1 MNMDVAGMEYISTR
15 GKSPNKRFLEIVL
28 DGLAPDGGL
37 YIPQEYPLV
46 TKEELNR
53 WRQLSYPA
61 LTLEIIKK
69 YATDISV
76 ADLTT
81 LINQTYCEK
90 NFSSPEIIT
99 VKKLE
104 SSLYVLGLS
113 NGPTFSFKDIAM
125 QLIGN
130 IFEYTLTKNGDTL
143 NVLGATS
150 GDTGSAAEYA
160 LRNKKGIRV
169 FMMSPYQRMS
179 KFQTAQMY
187 SLMDDNIIN
196 IAVQGTFDDCQTIVK
211 AVSNHLSFKEKY
223 RIGSVNSINWA
234 RIVAQIVYY
243 FKGYFA
249 VTNSNDEFVSFT
261 VPSGNFGNVFAGH
274 AARCMGLPIKH
285 LVVATNENDV
295 LDEFF
300 RTGIYRPRTSAETFL
315 TSSPSMDISKASNFE
330 RFIFDLVDRDANVLQ
345 NLWDQVEKEGAFDLK
360 RTEYFSRIPDF
371 GFLSGKSSHAN
382 RIEMIRAAW
391 NKYQIEID
399 PHTADG
405 LMVALKQRERN
416 VPMICLETALP
427 IKFQDIMAEALNR
440 NPSMPAGLED
450 IENKT
455 QRVILSKLDVE
466 NIKTIIAKHVEESH

>member
-1 MNMDVAGMEYISTR
+1 MEYISTR
-15 GKSPNKRFLEIVL
+15 GASPSKRFLEIVL
-28 DGLAPDGGL
+28 DGLASDGGL
-37 YIPQEYPLV
+37 YIPKEYPSV
-46 TKEELNR
+46 SKEELNQ
-53 WRQLSYPA
+53 WRQLSYSELA
-61 LTLEIIKK
+61 FNVIKK
-69 YATDISV
+69 YTNDISE

-81 LINQTYCEK
+81 LINKTYCK
-90 NFSSPEIIT
+90 TNFSSPEIVT
-99 VKKLE
+99 VKQLE

-130 IFEYTLTKNGDTL
+130 IFEYTLAKKGQTL

-160 LRNKKGIRV
+160 LRNKRGIRI

-187 SLMDDNIIN
+187 SLMDDNIFN
-196 IAVQGTFDDCQTIVK
+196 IAIQGTFDDCQAIVK
-211 AVSNHLSFKEKY
+211 AVSNDLLYKKKHN
-223 RIGSVNSINWA
+223 IGSVNSINWA

-249 VTNSNDEFVSFT
+249 VTKSNDEVVSFT
-261 VPSGNFGNVFAGH
+261 VPSGNFGNVFAGYV
-274 AARCMGLPIKH
+274 ARRMGLPVKK

-300 RTGIYRPRTSAETFL
+300 RTGIYRPRSSVETFL

-330 RFIFDLVDRDANVLQ
+330 RFIFDLIDRDAEVLRG
-345 NLWDQVEKEGAFDLK
+345 LWKRLEKEGTFDLK
-360 RTEYFSRIPDF
+360 KTKYFSEISRF
-371 GFLSGKSSHAN
+371 GFLSGKSNHAN

-405 LMVALKQRERN
+405 LMVALKQRESN
-416 VPMICLETALP
+416 IPMICLETALP
-427 IKFQDIMAEALNR
+427 IKFQDTMVEALSR
-440 NPSMPAGLED
+440 KPLTPEGLED

-455 QRVILSKLDVE
+455 QRVILAKTDVE
-466 NIKTIIAKHVEESH
+466 NIKTLIAKHIQESH